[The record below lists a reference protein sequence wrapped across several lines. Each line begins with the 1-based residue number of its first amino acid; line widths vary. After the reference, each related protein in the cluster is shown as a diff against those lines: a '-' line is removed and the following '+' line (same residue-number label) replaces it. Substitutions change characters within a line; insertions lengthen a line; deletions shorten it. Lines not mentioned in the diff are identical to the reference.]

1 MPNSFIIR
9 KMGVLQIFI
18 IFISQHYHY
27 HYHLH
32 SLFSLHTHLCAFA
45 SLLDTSCNTS
55 HRTSG
60 LTKLCVLFNYEVL
73 YFLVEYACGWI
84 QWVVLWSVVVL
95 LVSKFQSSRLLVF
108 SEDLF
113 FLYLLSP
120 FIFNAGYAF
129 SLFLCVCVCVKC
141 KQLLRIGLYLNLGSS
156 GVEFGKRGFL
166 YFGTIFCGLDLGS
179 LIGISF
185 SNFYIGE
192 IKQYPMLS

>member
-1 MPNSFIIR
+1 MPNSFTIR

-55 HRTSG
+55 YRTSG
-60 LTKLCVLFNYEVL
+60 LTKLYVLFNYGVL

-84 QWVVLWSVVVL
+84 WGVVLWSVVVL
-95 LVSKFQSSRLLVF
+95 LVSEFQSSRLLVF

-129 SLFLCVCVCVKC
+129 SLFPCVCE
-141 KQLLRIGLYLNLGSS
+141 L
-156 GVEFGKRGFL
+156 
-166 YFGTIFCGLDLGS
+166 
-179 LIGISF
+179 
-185 SNFYIGE
+185 
-192 IKQYPMLS
+192 